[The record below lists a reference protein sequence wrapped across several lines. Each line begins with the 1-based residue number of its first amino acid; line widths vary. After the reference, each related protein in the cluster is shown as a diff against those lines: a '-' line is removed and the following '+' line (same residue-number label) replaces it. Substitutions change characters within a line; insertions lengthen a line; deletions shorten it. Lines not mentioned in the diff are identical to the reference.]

1 MTDPQPEAVPKPAPL
16 VRSLL
21 YVPASNPRMIEKAAE
36 RGADGLIL
44 DLEDGVHPK
53 RKEEARA
60 GLAAAFRTLTDAGA
74 SVAVRT
80 NATDTVWWRD
90 DLRAVQEAGF
100 EALVIPKAED
110 DSFLARAESA
120 GIPRILLMIETARGV
135 ARVFDL
141 AESSP
146 AVRGLLFGS
155 ADYTLSL
162 GRRPGVP
169 LESASPPSPDRST
182 PGEAAATA
190 PASPSVARSVADAA
204 ENDPADTTLE
214 FARQRI
220 LLAARSAGISAWD
233 APHFAFRDAEGTRRA
248 ARRAARAGFDGMTA
262 IHPAQVPLIHEAF
275 APTPEEIRWAE
286 RVVAAMAPHST
297 RGEAVAEVDGE
308 LIESLHLQQA
318 HRILRY

>member
-1 MTDPQPEAVPKPAPL
+1 MTDPQPEAVPKPVPPA
-16 VRSLL
+16 RSLL
-21 YVPASNPRMIEKAAE
+21 YVPASNPHMIEKAAE

-90 DLRAVQEAGF
+90 DLRAVREAGF
-100 EALVIPKAED
+100 EAIVIPKAED

-146 AVRGLLFGS
+146 AVCGLLFGS

-162 GRRPGVP
+162 GRRPGIP
-169 LESASPPSPDRST
+169 LEDASPPPPDRS
-182 PGEAAATA
+182 AAGDATATA
-190 PASPSVARSVADAA
+190 PAPPSAAEAAKDDSTDAA
-204 ENDPADTTLE
+204 LE

-286 RVVAAMAPHST
+286 RVVAALAPTAT

-308 LIESLHLQQA
+308 LIEFLHLQQA

>member
-1 MTDPQPEAVPKPAPL
+1 MTDPKPEAVPKPVPPA
-16 VRSLL
+16 RSLL
-21 YVPASNPRMIEKAAE
+21 YVPASNPHMIEKAAE

-80 NATDTVWWRD
+80 NATDTVWWRED
-90 DLRAVQEAGF
+90 FRAVQEAGF
-100 EALVIPKAED
+100 EAIVIPKAED
-110 DSFLARAESA
+110 DSFLAHAESA
-120 GIPRILLMIETARGV
+120 AIPRILLMIETARGV

-146 AVRGLLFGS
+146 AVCGLLFGS

-162 GRRPGVP
+162 GRRPGIP
-169 LESASPPSPDRST
+169 LEDASPPSPDRS
-182 PGEAAATA
+182 AAGDTTATA
-190 PASPSVARSVADAA
+190 PAPPSAAEAAKDDSTDAA
-204 ENDPADTTLE
+204 LE

-286 RVVAAMAPHST
+286 RVVAAMDPLAT
-297 RGEAVAEVDGE
+297 RGQAVAEIDGE
-308 LIESLHLQQA
+308 LIEPLHLQQA

>member
-1 MTDPQPEAVPKPAPL
+1 MTDPKPEAVPKPVPPA
-16 VRSLL
+16 RSLL
-21 YVPASNPRMIEKAAE
+21 YVPASNPHMIEKAAE

-80 NATDTVWWRD
+80 NATDTVWWRED
-90 DLRAVQEAGF
+90 FRAVQEAGF
-100 EALVIPKAED
+100 EAIVIPKAED

-141 AESSP
+141 VESSP

-162 GRRPGVP
+162 GRRPGIP
-169 LESASPPSPDRST
+169 LEDASPPPRSRPAAT
-182 PGEAAATA
+182 EAAAT
-190 PASPSVARSVADAA
+190 PAASSVAPSVAEAAPDAPT
-204 ENDPADTTLE
+204 DPALD

-233 APHFAFRDAEGTRRA
+233 APHFAFRNAEGTSRA

-286 RVVAAMAPHST
+286 RVVAALAPTAT

-308 LIESLHLQQA
+308 LIEFLHLQQA

>member
-1 MTDPQPEAVPKPAPL
+1 MTDPQSDTAVPKPVPRL
-16 VRSLL
+16 RSLL
-21 YVPASNPRMIEKAAE
+21 YVPASNPRMIEKAAQ

-44 DLEDGVHPK
+44 DLEDGVHPD
-53 RKEEARA
+53 RKKEARA

-90 DLRAVQEAGF
+90 DFRAVQEAGF
-100 EALVIPKAED
+100 EAIVIPKAED
-110 DSFLARAESA
+110 DSFRACAESA
-120 GIPRILLMIETARGV
+120 GIRRILLMIETARGV

-169 LESASPPSPDRST
+169 LGDASPPPRDR
-182 PGEAAATA
+182 PAATA
-190 PASPSVARSVADAA
+190 PAASSVAPSVADAA
-204 ENDPADTTLE
+204 GDDPTDPALE

-233 APHFAFRDAEGTRRA
+233 APHFAFRNAEGTSRA
-248 ARRAARAGFDGMTA
+248 ARRAARAGFDGVTA
-262 IHPAQVPLIHEAF
+262 IHPTQVPLIHEAF

-286 RVVAAMAPHST
+286 RVVAAMAPLAT
-297 RGEAVAEVDGE
+297 RGQAVAEVDAE

>member
-1 MTDPQPEAVPKPAPL
+1 MTDPQPEAVPKPAPP

-44 DLEDGVHPK
+44 DLEDAVHPQ

-60 GLAAAFRTLTDAGA
+60 GLAAAFRTLTDTGA

-100 EALVIPKAED
+100 EAIVIPKAED

-120 GIPRILLMIETARGV
+120 GIPRIFLMIETARGV

-141 AESSP
+141 AASSP

-169 LESASPPSPDRST
+169 LEDASPPPRNR
-182 PGEAAATA
+182 PAAGE
-190 PASPSVARSVADAA
+190 ADAA
-204 ENDPADTTLE
+204 APATPSAAQIAGADATDRALE

-233 APHFAFRDAEGTRRA
+233 APHFAFRDAAGTRRA

-275 APTPEEIRWAE
+275 APTPEELRWAE
-286 RVVAAMAPHST
+286 RVVAAMAPTAT
-297 RGEAVAEVDGE
+297 RGEAVAEVNGE
-308 LIESLHLQQA
+308 LIESLHLEQA